1 MNEAVSHQSAIDAE
15 HLKLLSI
22 GYLISAGLSALF
34 GLFGFFYV
42 FLGFMMGALLQH
54 AALSNQP
61 NQPPSAFFGW
71 LFAAFGI
78 VFVTFSFTLAALK
91 FVAGTSLKKRKSRTF
106 CMVVA
111 GITCLG
117 FPYGTALGVMTFIVL
132 GRESVIRLFD
142 SAAGSQPPLPV
153 S

>member
-1 MNEAVSHQSAIDAE
+1 MTDAINRQYIIDDE

-22 GYLISAGLSALF
+22 GYMIAAGFSAFF

-42 FLGFMMGALLQH
+42 FMGIMMGEMFRH
-54 AALSNQP
+54 APEFSAQA
-61 NQPPSAFFGW
+61 NQPPPAFVGW
-71 LFAAFGI
+71 LFAGIGI
-78 VFVTFSFTLAALK
+78 VFILVSFTLAILK
-91 FVAGTSLKKRKSRTF
+91 FLVASSIKHRKSRIF

-117 FPYGTALGVMTFIVL
+117 FPYGTALGVMTFIAL
-132 GRESVIRLFD
+132 GRESVVRLFD
-142 SAAGSQPPLPV
+142 AGAAPQQP

>member
-1 MNEAVSHQSAIDAE
+1 MNGAINHQSIIDAE

-22 GYLISAGLSALF
+22 GYMLSAGFSAFF

-42 FLGFMMGALLQH
+42 FLGIMMSEGFGH
-54 AALSNQP
+54 ADLANQA
-61 NQPPSAFFGW
+61 NQPPPAFFGW
-71 LFAAFGI
+71 LFAGIGI
-78 VFVTFSFTLAALK
+78 VFITVSFTLAMLK
-91 FVAGTSLKKRKSRTF
+91 FLAASSIKHRRSRVF
-106 CMVVA
+106 IMVVA
-111 GITCLG
+111 GVTCLG